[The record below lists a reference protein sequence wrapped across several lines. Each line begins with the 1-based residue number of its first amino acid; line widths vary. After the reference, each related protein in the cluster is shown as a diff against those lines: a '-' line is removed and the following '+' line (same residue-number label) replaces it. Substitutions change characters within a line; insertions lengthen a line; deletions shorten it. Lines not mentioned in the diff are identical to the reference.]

1 MFGLT
6 QLEHVLQPKS
16 TLEKLLFLIENAFT
30 RAHELTTLISFG
42 ALGVLVALRTFKQ
55 AFKKLS
61 LLGQDESQLIDCG
74 EVIPVPP
81 PPASNAHFPAGLT
94 QDDVQQ
100 AVSVTPNSLY

>member
-42 ALGVLVALRTFKQ
+42 ALAVLVLVRSFKQ
-55 AFKKLS
+55 AFKKYWFIYRLPEVFIVVVVSTCASS
-61 LLGQDESQLIDCG
+61 LFTREGSRTSD
-74 EVIPVPP
+74 
-81 PPASNAHFPAGLT
+81 
-94 QDDVQQ
+94 
-100 AVSVTPNSLY
+100 

>member
-55 AFKKLS
+55 AFKKYWVIYRLPEVLIVVVVSTSAYTS
-61 LLGQDESQLIDCG
+61 LLLLLFAI
-74 EVIPVPP
+74 
-81 PPASNAHFPAGLT
+81 GLLT
-94 QDDVQQ
+94 LNVLC
-100 AVSVTPNSLY
+100 SLVG